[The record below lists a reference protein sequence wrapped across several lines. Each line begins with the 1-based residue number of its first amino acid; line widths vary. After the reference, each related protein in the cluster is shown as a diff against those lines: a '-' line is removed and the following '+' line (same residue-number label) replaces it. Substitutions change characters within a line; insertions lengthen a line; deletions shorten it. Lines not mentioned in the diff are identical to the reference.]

1 MTLTQSL
8 LIIALL
14 ITASAFV
21 AVAEISLAAS
31 RRLRLR
37 QMADEGDP
45 RAEKAIQLQE
55 QPGDYFTV
63 VQVGQ
68 NAIAILGG
76 IVGESAMS
84 NALGGLLMLW
94 MPESTAFSLGS
105 VLSFF
110 IITSLFI
117 LFADLLPRRLSM
129 VEPEALL
136 LRVLGP
142 MQLCITAFKPVV
154 WFYGRITDAVIR
166 LLGLPDKRDE
176 RITSDDILAMTEA
189 GARAGVL
196 AAREQQ
202 AIANIFELD
211 TSTVAS
217 AMTQRDR
224 IAYFLRDD
232 PDHVIRARIAEEPFS
247 TYPVCDGD
255 IDHIVGYVDAKDL
268 FQRVLN
274 NLPISLMDDS
284 LLHRVLVVPEKLTLA
299 EVLDQFQQVHEDFAV
314 ILNEYSLVVG
324 VVTLND
330 VMSTVMGD
338 LVSPDD
344 EDLIVRRD
352 EDSWLI
358 DGITPIDDVMRALD
372 LEELPNEEEYETLA
386 GFLMFMLRR
395 IPRRTDSVNWAGYR
409 FEVMDVDSYRIDQ
422 VLVSRLQDTDKSGHL
437 LANPA
442 SSLSAVAAVAAT
454 EPAMSSLPKSA
465 PEAPPTPPAPPAAHV
480 PTLPHVAPEKA
491 ASSTPSVP

>member
-8 LIIALL
+8 IIIALL
-14 ITASAFV
+14 IAASAFV

-45 RAEKAIQLQE
+45 RAEKVMKLQE

-68 NAIAILGG
+68 NGIAILGG
-76 IVGESAMS
+76 IVGEG
-84 NALGGLLMLW
+84 ALSGTVSSLLSYWLPMD
-94 MPESTAFSLGS
+94 TADKVGF
-105 VLSFF
+105 VISFLV
-110 IITSLFI
+110 ITSLFI
-117 LFADLLPRRLSM
+117 LFADLLPRRLGM
-129 VEPEALL
+129 VAPEYWAV
-136 LRVLGP
+136 RVQGP
-142 MQLCITAFKPVV
+142 MQWCMSLFKPVV
-154 WFYGRITDAVIR
+154 WLYSHATDALIKIF
-166 LLGLPDKRDE
+166 GLPDKRDE
-176 RITSDDILAMTEA
+176 QITHDDILAMTEA

-196 AAREQQ
+196 AVREQQ
-202 AIANIFELD
+202 VIANVFELD
-211 TSTVAS
+211 SRTVAS

-232 PDHVIRARIAEEPFS
+232 PDHVIRARIAEEPYS

-255 IDHIVGYVDAKDL
+255 IDHVIGYVDAKDL

-274 NLPISLMDDS
+274 NQPISLQDDS
-284 LLHRVLVVPEKLTLA
+284 LIHRVLIVPDKLTLT

-344 EDLIVRRD
+344 EEQIVRRD
-352 EDSWLI
+352 ANSWLI
-358 DGITPIDDVMRALD
+358 DGVTPVDDVMRALD
-372 LEELPNEEEYETLA
+372 IEDMPHEEEYETLA
-386 GFLMFMLRR
+386 GFLMVMLRR
-395 IPRRTDSVNWAGYR
+395 VPRRTDSVNWAGYK

-422 VLVSRLQDTDKSGHL
+422 VLVTRM
-437 LANPA
+437 
-442 SSLSAVAAVAAT
+442 VAAGD
-454 EPAMSSLPKSA
+454 
-465 PEAPPTPPAPPAAHV
+465 PPAPPV
-480 PTLPHVAPEKA
+480 PPAP
-491 ASSTPSVP
+491 PSVTANADTERPAPSSSGTPPVESKAPIVP